1 MTRPDPPAPAAD
13 CHVHVFDPA
22 RFPYDRAAAYRP
34 ARHETAPVEQLLA
47 VLDGSRL
54 SHALVV
60 TPTAG
65 YGTNNAATAAAI
77 AWHPA
82 RLKGIAV
89 VTADAGELEIRR
101 VKSQGFV
108 GVRFDLTA
116 RGPGYLAGAGRRLLS
131 ILRDHD
137 MVLTIQTEANA
148 LSRDMVDLLRREA
161 GPVVF
166 DHMARPDP
174 SSGPGAPGFQTFL
187 ELSQIERVAVK
198 LSGPFRFSRQGFPYT
213 DADDYAALIID
224 AFGPERCV
232 WGSDWPFV
240 RMDHRI
246 DYVPA
251 LAALERWLPDPA
263 DRRAVLWD
271 TPSRLFGFTAVP

>member
-1 MTRPDPPAPAAD
+1 MSHAEPPEPAAD

-47 VLDGSRL
+47 VLDGSGM

-60 TPTAG
+60 TPTSG
-65 YGTNNAATAAAI
+65 YGTNNAAAAAAI
-77 AWHPA
+77 AGHPT

-89 VTADAGELEIRR
+89 LTADAGELEIRR
-101 VKSQGFV
+101 LKSQGFV

-116 RGPGYLAGAGRRLLS
+116 RGPDFLTGTGRRLLS
-131 ILRDHD
+131 ILRDQD
-137 MVLTIQTEANA
+137 MVLAIQTEAEA
-148 LSRDMVDLLRREA
+148 LSRGMIDLLRREA

-174 SSGPGAPGFQTFL
+174 SLGPGGPGFRTFL

-198 LSGPFRFSRQGFPYT
+198 LSGPFRFSRQGYPYA
-213 DADDYAALIID
+213 DADYYAARVIE
-224 AFGPERCV
+224 AFGPQRCV

-240 RMDHRI
+240 RMDHRV
-246 DYVPA
+246 DYAPA
-251 LAALERWLPDPA
+251 RAALDRWLPDPA
-263 DRRAVLWD
+263 DRRTVLWD
-271 TPSRLFGFTAVP
+271 TPSRLFGFAVVP